1 MNLKRIGST
10 RVNLDLLEAIIPDKY
25 QPGKHVLF
33 MRGHIITTDLTREE
47 LGAAF
52 DGDAPQ
58 EVTVP
63 DDLYAL
69 NSDEYKELKELDEEG
84 FDHIYKFPGD
94 ALARATGV
102 TESGVNITVKTRN
115 TFDALEHKDGKAH
128 YIPELL
134 TLYAAKL

>member
-10 RVNLDLLEAIIPDKY
+10 WVNLDLLEAIIPDKY

-33 MRGHIITTDLTREE
+33 MRGHIVTTDLTREDLE
-47 LGAAF
+47 AAF
-52 DGDAPQ
+52 SGDAPQ
-58 EVTVP
+58 ETVVP

-69 NSDEYKELKELDEEG
+69 TSDEYKELKELDEEG
-84 FDHIYKFPGD
+84 FVNIYKSPGD
-94 ALARATGV
+94 ALARATG
-102 TESGVNITVKTRN
+102 TTDDGVVITVKTCN
-115 TFDALEHKDGKAH
+115 EFAGLERKDGKAH